1 MRATWTPASR
11 ASASPSTWA
20 ARPPRREARPR
31 GARWPAPSPKSGE
44 RFQNHAGRERA
55 GDVGARSAGVERSQ
69 GRRSRQGRGVCRR
82 VASCNGCHGS
92 GAIPIGT
99 KCLFFFFCFFIVWVS
114 TNSYSYT
121 FRIRIRVRLRIY
133 ILVCLRNRIY
143 SYLAYN

>member
-92 GAIPIGT
+92 GAILVPIGT
-99 KCLFFFFCFFIVWVS
+99 KCLFFPSVFSLFGFQLIH
-114 TNSYSYT
+114 
-121 FRIRIRVRLRIY
+121 IRIHFVFVFVYVCVFIFLHVCIFVYIRI
-133 ILVCLRNRIY
+133 
-143 SYLAYN
+143 